1 MQKEDAMIALKR
13 AYEPAEPRDG
23 RRFLVDRLWPR
34 GVKKT
39 DLPLDGWLKTLAPS
53 EQLRKWYGH
62 EVGRWDVFVARYKG
76 ELDPQSDEFQRLL
89 KAARAGTITLI
100 TATRDLGHSN
110 AAALKQFL
118 EQAA

>member
-1 MQKEDAMIALKR
+1 LIALKR
-13 AYEPAEPRDG
+13 AYEPASPQDG

-53 EQLRKWYGH
+53 DELRKWYGH
-62 EVGRWDVFVARYKG
+62 DIARWGSFVARYKD
-76 ELDPQSDEFQRLL
+76 ELDQQSDAFQKLL
-89 KAARAGTITLI
+89 KAARAGTLTLI
-100 TATRDLGHSN
+100 TATRDLEHSN